1 MVRQNDR
8 TSKRAFSFLQL
19 LLNLAE
25 TELHDQ
31 GPLVTFSN

>member
-25 TELHDQ
+25 TEVQDQ
-31 GPLVTFSN
+31 GPLVTISN